1 MRYLWMGLLL
11 LAFHVQADQ
20 AALDALS
27 ARLSAVGSLR
37 ADFEQ
42 TLLSTEGRVLE
53 QSSGK
58 LLLLQPGYFRWHILE
73 PDEQLLIAAEGTL
86 WHYDVDLETI
96 TRRNVPADNSHTPLA
111 ILGGSGE
118 ALAEQYRV
126 DAVGSQ
132 SWRLEPRSENANFTA
147 LVLQFDGDRPV
158 LMTVEDPLLRST
170 EIRFV
175 NTELNPLLTADDF
188 FFEPPP
194 GVDVYLND

>member
-1 MRYLWMGLLL
+1 MRYLWLGLLL
-11 LAFHVQADQ
+11 VSQVHADQ
-20 AALDALS
+20 AALDALN
-27 ARLSAVGSLR
+27 ARLSTVGSLR
-37 ADFEQ
+37 ADFQQ

-53 QSSGK
+53 RSSGE

-96 TRRNVPADNSHTPLA
+96 TRRNVPTDNSHTPLA
-111 ILGGSGE
+111 ILGGMGE

-126 DAVGSQ
+126 EVVGQ
-132 SWRLEPRSENANFTA
+132 QAWRLVPRFENANFTA
-147 LVLQFDGDRPV
+147 LVLQFDGDRPL

-175 NTELNPLLTADDF
+175 NTELNPPLTADDF
-188 FFEPPP
+188 YFEPPP
-194 GVDVYLND
+194 GVDVYVND